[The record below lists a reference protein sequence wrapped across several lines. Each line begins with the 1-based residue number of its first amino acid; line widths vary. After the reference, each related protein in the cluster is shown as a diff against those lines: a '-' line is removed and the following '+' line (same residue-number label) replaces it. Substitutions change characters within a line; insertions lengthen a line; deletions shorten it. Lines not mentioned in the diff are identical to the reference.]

1 MVDMNPFA
9 IVPLSPRAIVPVSLY
24 RVAAGGT
31 LDGIPNWHSNGPVSA
46 GVCVVDSDVTP
57 TADLWIATLRLCGKV
72 VTAAFIL
79 CAIFAVY
86 FFSLTRI
93 LFNLGA
99 ATVGVHCHLYGV
111 EFDLVCTPVVDLVY
125 IALTSPWFL
134 IFLKC
139 CSSRKFLTMLLL
151 LYIQPVSAM
160 NGAYMQDGALGILPC
175 AIPVVASALGVLASR
190 DCNRNGYRTPG
201 PSSEEW
207 EKYLGPARDLL
218 KTPAKG
224 APKVARSGNCTPGP
238 SSEEWAA
245 ALGPARDLLKT
256 PAKGAP
262 KVAQAGKCTPGPSS
276 DEWEAALGPARDL
289 LKPSTDDECPGLHT
303 SSEDDD
309 DGNYD
314 DPSYKTA
321 SKNKKKPP
329 EQPAK
334 RPKQQSGPRAKCCN
348 WAHGAHEKCGPKTK
362 HSVDSDDSDSEEDD
376 GDYMDEEEYC
386 FPKNPQTAGP
396 TKTRMPKPST
406 RLLSSG
412 RVERKEDISTKA
424 WSVVKCGK
432 EQPTHCM
439 VTDNRTKKSYCVP
452 RSRAKK
458 TMLLMDSDNIAD
470 VGNPTQCGCVCTRE
484 CCDRMTRMEIVS
496 LRKTVAALPNE
507 VAVTEY
513 LLKNIRRDG
522 GLFVN
527 HERVC
532 RGYYAKLHEV
542 SQGKVM
548 KANRLANMGDTA
560 LSGRSSSLSPREAKQ
575 SVHATCFWTAWFD
588 EFCQRPN
595 DDIRLFPINQTM
607 KEIYKVHFE
616 PWWAHQGH
624 PRSEKPA
631 YSTWH
636 HARYLPQFEDVQR
649 RAKHFHC
656 RCTVCATLQTQSL
669 NAFASAQSLAAYQQA
684 RRHHYTAIKQWR
696 LLEAH
701 LNAQALQAPSDMI
714 LLSYDDT
721 EFMTFPN
728 MTNRPLKGQGNTGFR
743 AVPWLL
749 TNHGTRKQEYVYMP
763 YGKWKKGANRILTQ
777 IHATLTAIK
786 SDPTNIQHKARRLVL
801 IADNFSENKNN
812 EILAYIADLV
822 HNNWFDSVELLFGEV
837 GHTHNGN
844 DATHKSHNQDVANHI
859 AGDLGHFVHNYQKVW
874 SNPDTR
880 PNASILHA
888 MFDWKAYY
896 ARPEVEHQPL
906 SGHTQKTY
914 DNFAVRA
921 FIANR
926 GRNGV
931 VDLKFQMDPA
941 TEKGWR
947 GADGTFGS
955 DGFLILPRGTTGVPH
970 VKPPKRITKEDLGY
984 ARTIVKDSFVQMLV
998 PFKVDASCQANF
1010 IAASTRN
1017 VPMTGRVDDAIPNG
1031 KWGHLYTTGANP
1043 EHQGYV
1049 RLVEQIWWPHPVE
1062 TATIWALPET
1072 TKERA
1077 TSLQYHYSGDEG
1089 LIDGRSVAYMRYKGV
1104 RAEDAPTYQLDVNVQ
1119 GRLVHPPKASTKKKK
1134 KDNGQWCGESYVM
1147 DFTLC
1152 KVKEFAVIEVAS
1164 TKKRGKPS
1172 IELYK
1177 IKKKDAEN
1185 KTFMGVMYSSTKTQK
1200 TIACLTGQWHAA
1212 EDSTEVEILN
1222 DNVIDYF
1229 NCLVGGKKNAA
1240 GTKLPSKAVKAVK
1253 ERGIYKANDD
1263 EAEDHGS
1270 DEDEKDA
1277 NSSDS
1282 SSESSDDV
1290 PLMQRSKKQ
1299 RLKNT

>member
-1 MVDMNPFA
+1 M
-9 IVPLSPRAIVPVSLY
+9 
-24 RVAAGGT
+24 
-31 LDGIPNWHSNGPVSA
+31 
-46 GVCVVDSDVTP
+46 
-57 TADLWIATLRLCGKV
+57 
-72 VTAAFIL
+72 
-79 CAIFAVY
+79 
-86 FFSLTRI
+86 TRI
-93 LFNLGA
+93 
-99 ATVGVHCHLYGV
+99 
-111 EFDLVCTPVVDLVY
+111 
-125 IALTSPWFL
+125 
-134 IFLKC
+134 
-139 CSSRKFLTMLLL
+139 
-151 LYIQPVSAM
+151 
-160 NGAYMQDGALGILPC
+160 
-175 AIPVVASALGVLASR
+175 
-190 DCNRNGYRTPG
+190 
-201 PSSEEW
+201 
-207 EKYLGPARDLL
+207 
-218 KTPAKG
+218 
-224 APKVARSGNCTPGP
+224 
-238 SSEEWAA
+238 
-245 ALGPARDLLKT
+245 
-256 PAKGAP
+256 
-262 KVAQAGKCTPGPSS
+262 
-276 DEWEAALGPARDL
+276 
-289 LKPSTDDECPGLHT
+289 
-303 SSEDDD
+303 
-309 DGNYD
+309 
-314 DPSYKTA
+314 
-321 SKNKKKPP
+321 
-329 EQPAK
+329 
-334 RPKQQSGPRAKCCN
+334 
-348 WAHGAHEKCGPKTK
+348 
-362 HSVDSDDSDSEEDD
+362 
-376 GDYMDEEEYC
+376 
-386 FPKNPQTAGP
+386 
-396 TKTRMPKPST
+396 
-406 RLLSSG
+406 
-412 RVERKEDISTKA
+412 
-424 WSVVKCGK
+424 
-432 EQPTHCM
+432 
-439 VTDNRTKKSYCVP
+439 
-452 RSRAKK
+452 
-458 TMLLMDSDNIAD
+458 
-470 VGNPTQCGCVCTRE
+470 
-484 CCDRMTRMEIVS
+484 EIVS

-527 HERVC
+527 HEKVC

-542 SQGKVM
+542 SPGKVM
-548 KANRLANMGDTA
+548 KANRLAHMGDTA
-560 LSGRSSSLSPREAKQ
+560 LGGRSSSLTPKEAKQ

-624 PRSEKPA
+624 LPSEKPA

-684 RRHHYTAIKQWR
+684 RRNHYTAIKQWR

-749 TNHGTRKQEYVYMP
+749 TNHGTRKQDYVYMP

-786 SDPTNIQHKARRLVL
+786 SDPTNVQHKARRLVL
-801 IADNFSENKNN
+801 IADNYSENKNN

-880 PNASILHA
+880 PHASILTT

-896 ARPEVEHQPL
+896 GRPEVDHAPL

-947 GADGTFGS
+947 GADGMFGS
-955 DGFLILPRGTTGVPH
+955 DGFLILPRGTTGVPR
-970 VKPPKRITKEDLGY
+970 VKLPKRITKEDKVY
-984 ARTIVKDSFVQMLV
+984 AKTILKESFVQMLV

-1017 VPMTGRVDDAIPNG
+1017 VPMTRRVEDVIPNG
-1031 KWGHLYTTGANP
+1031 QWGHLYTTGANP

-1049 RLVEQIWWPHPVE
+1049 RLVEQVWWPHPVE

-1104 RAEDAPTYQLDVNVQ
+1104 RAEDAPTYQLEVNVQ
-1119 GRLVHPPKASTKKKK
+1119 GRLVHPPKPRKTRGKKA
-1134 KDNGQWCGESYVM
+1134 NGKWIGNDFVM

-1152 KVKEFAVIEVAS
+1152 KVKEFAVIEVAP
-1164 TKKRGKPS
+1164 KKKNGKPS

-1177 IKKKDAEN
+1177 IKKKNTDD
-1185 KTFMGVMYSSTKTQK
+1185 KTFMGAMYASTKSQK
-1200 TIACLTGQWHAA
+1200 TKECLTGPWHPA
-1212 EDSTEVEILN
+1212 EDTTPVEILN

-1229 NCLVGGKKNAA
+1229 TSLICSK
-1240 GTKLPSKAVKAVK
+1240 KLPAKAVKAIK
-1253 ERGIYKANDD
+1253 ERDIYKDNDD
-1263 EAEDHGS
+1263 EAEEDGS
-1270 DEDEKDA
+1270 DEDEGDAYA

-1282 SSESSDDV
+1282 DSSDNK
-1290 PLMQRSKKQ
+1290 PLSKRK
-1299 RLKNT
+1299 KSNKI